1 MSSRTVALRNLE
13 RARAI
18 TDPRRAALGRGRIQ
32 LAVALQ
38 FAVNGWRPTV
48 AAVVMHQAFW
58 ELEHYGQKPNPSHY
72 QRVRRA
78 FERFAV
84 RTERLK
90 TRGRP
95 WLWAPK
101 PEIMNHPGGPDEW
114 WERHLHPFRKD
125 WWDDGGGVMIPHP
138 KAREVKD
145 LTPKQPQNT
154 PHARAHLKKS
164 AASFRGG
171 KYRVNAVFQIRG

>member
-114 WERHLHPFRKD
+114 WERHLHPFRCACYAD
-125 WWDDGGGVMIPHP
+125 MPLRMPLPALGEPAPSTFHPQSDG
-138 KAREVKD
+138 KRYR
-145 LTPKQPQNT
+145 LNT
-154 PHARAHLKKS
+154 PRTRAGLKK
-164 AASFRGG
+164 RRCHNW
-171 KYRVNAVFQIRG
+171 RV